1 MFNFWNQFQSSET
14 SPFELTPDISTTRG
28 TKSEKPSP
36 EKEKCTFD
44 EKAADKA
51 LPGDNDQ
58 IRPEAKQIQL
68 MNENLVAS
76 LSDAIFDEPIT
87 TEPKITDSKI
97 TEAKIPDKNSSAS
110 KNSEI
115 KNSEP
120 QIRENLDEDSNRKAL
135 EVFQKLFNQPPDL
148 SKLPSPQAPLKTDVF
163 EVENFMPKG
172 ISLTGIRKIVTTV
185 TCKNL

>member
-28 TKSEKPSP
+28 TKSENPIHQ
-36 EKEKCTFD
+36 KEICTFD

-58 IRPEAKQIQL
+58 IRPEATQIQL
-68 MNENLVAS
+68 INENLVAS

-87 TEPKITDSKI
+87 TEPKTTDSKI
-97 TEAKIPDKNSSAS
+97 AEAKILDKNSSES

-115 KNSEP
+115 KNSKSRIP
-120 QIRENLDEDSNRKAL
+120 ENLDDDSNRRAL

-148 SKLPSPQAPLKTDVF
+148 SKLPSPKAPLKTDVF

-172 ISLTGIRKIVTTV
+172 ISLTGIEKIVLV
-185 TCKNL
+185 

>member
-28 TKSEKPSP
+28 TKSEKPIQQ
-36 EKEKCTFD
+36 KEICTFD

-58 IRPEAKQIQL
+58 IRPEATQIQL
-68 MNENLVAS
+68 INENLVAS

-87 TEPKITDSKI
+87 TEPKTTDSKI
-97 TEAKIPDKNSSAS
+97 AEANILDKNSSES

-115 KNSEP
+115 KNSKSRIP
-120 QIRENLDEDSNRKAL
+120 ENLDDDSNRRAL

-148 SKLPSPQAPLKTDVF
+148 SKLPSPKAPLKTDVF

-172 ISLTGIRKIVTTV
+172 ISLTGIEKIVLV
-185 TCKNL
+185 